1 MRNRVKFVLGAAV
14 LTVAFPAAALADAQA
29 PPTLT
34 PAVAR
39 AAAAACPGAAGYA
52 DALVRGITSGEAAA
66 AAPKFAACAKQV
78 RFPEFQWKNQYAAVA
93 LGAVELS
100 RGLLGRDPA
109 SLRRA
114 ADATAEFVGCGNSEL
129 VRNATLINAFA
140 RTGAAPLRVPATSG
154 RCAGSPG
161 FTSSWSATDGAVP
174 GGIRSRNDL
183 RDQQPLNEFERA
195 RPGL

>member
-1 MRNRVKFVLGAAV
+1 MRW
-14 LTVAFPAAALADAQA
+14 
-29 PPTLT
+29 
-34 PAVAR
+34 
-39 AAAAACPGAAGYA
+39 
-52 DALVRGITSGEAAA
+52 
-66 AAPKFAACAKQV
+66 FAACAKQV

-114 ADATAEFVGCGNSEL
+114 ADATAEFVGCGTSEL

-140 RTGAAPLRVPATSG
+140 RAGTAPISVPTAG
-154 RCAGSPG
+154 VRCASSPG
-161 FTSSWSATDGAVP
+161 FTSSWNASDGFSRVP
-174 GGIRSRNDL
+174 ADRMASDL
-183 RDQQPLNEFERA
+183 RDQQPLNEFERM